1 MNAQARR
8 TWCKNVSLT
17 RRMANVV
24 RAITAILLF
33 VVMAVAGGTARTTP
47 SRDEAAQAPPPSA
60 AAQAPAR
67 DTPGPRIG
75 TARIRGRVLAA
86 DTGTP
91 VRRASVEITGLGVRY
106 GDSTM
111 TDGEGRYE
119 FRELP
124 PGSYSLSASK
134 TGFLPGRPG
143 GTKPGDVGKPV
154 RVEEGQVAT
163 AEDVKLT
170 RAGAI
175 AGRVVDEFGDPVA
188 KVQVR
193 VMRSQSLGTTRRMV
207 GASYAS
213 TNDLGQYRVF
223 DLPPGIYVV
232 AADTTRSEGGLRWRA
247 VSDRTTYAPTYYPG
261 TANFSEA
268 GSVQVTAGQEIAG
281 VDVPLALVST
291 FRISGI
297 ALDTRGRAAVGSVVF
312 AYRPGGFG
320 EAPFGTTVEPD
331 GSFLIR
337 QVPVGDYVVEMVVS
351 PDRPV
356 VDSGALFLPRHYGRV
371 RISVADHNIEGL
383 TIQTSA
389 GATVSGQVVF
399 EGAPVPPGSRSKLS
413 VMPARV
419 PLSSDS
425 IGPFGSAPEQS
436 VRIAADGSF
445 LLTNLY
451 GERVMRIDGLPSGW
465 TLKAVY
471 ENGRETTDTPFTFEG
486 REQVTGVQIVVTDRV
501 THLTVTVT
509 DDGDRPG
516 VTGKVLVFPE
526 DLSKAGPATRF
537 QRTTDIEDGKTATI
551 DALPPAAYVAVAL
564 GSLPTDIYD
573 PNMLDGARKVGLRF
587 SLKEGETKQIAL
599 KLVPSLETQ

>member
-1 MNAQARR
+1 
-8 TWCKNVSLT
+8 
-17 RRMANVV
+17 MANIVQV
-24 RAITAILLF
+24 ITPIILF
-33 VVMAVAGGTARTTP
+33 VVMAVAGGTARATP
-47 SRDEAAQAPPPSA
+47 SRDGAAQAPPPSG
-60 AAQAPAR
+60 AAQSPGR
-67 DTPGPRIG
+67 DTPGPRTG
-75 TARIRGRVLAA
+75 TGRLRGRVLAA
-86 DTGTP
+86 DTGAP
-91 VRRASVEITGLGVRY
+91 VRRASVEILALGAHD
-106 GDSTM
+106 GESAM

-124 PGSYSLSASK
+124 PGSYSVSASK
-134 TGFLPGRPG
+134 TGFVPGRPG
-143 GTKPGDVGKPV
+143 GKKPGDVGKSV
-154 RVEEGQVAT
+154 RVEDGQVAT
-163 AEDVKLT
+163 AEDVTLI

-175 AGRVVDEFGDPVA
+175 VGRVVDEFGDPVA
-188 KVQVR
+188 KIQVR

-207 GASYAS
+207 GGGNAS
-213 TNDLGQYRVF
+213 TNDLGQFRVF
-223 DLPPGIYVV
+223 DLPPGTYVV

-261 TANFSEA
+261 TASLTEA
-268 GSVQVTAGQEIAG
+268 GSVQVTAGQETAG
-281 VDVPLALVST
+281 VDIPLALVST
-291 FRISGI
+291 VRISGI
-297 ALDTRGRAAVGSVVF
+297 ALDTRGRPAVGSVVF
-312 AYRPGGFG
+312 VSRPGSAVG
-320 EAPFGTTVEPD
+320 APFATGVEGD
-331 GSFLIR
+331 GSFQIR
-337 QVPVGDYVVEMVVS
+337 GVPAGDYLVEMAVS
-351 PDRPV
+351 PDRTA
-356 VDSGALFLPRHYGRV
+356 VDAGALFSPRHYGRV
-371 RISVADHNIEGL
+371 RVSVADHDIEGL

-399 EGAPVPPGSRSKLS
+399 EGAPIPQASKSKLA
-413 VMPARV
+413 VMPARI

-425 IGPFGSAPEQS
+425 GGPLGAAPEQS
-436 VRIAADGSF
+436 ARVAADGSF

-471 ENGRETTDTPFTFEG
+471 QNGRETTDTPFAFEG
-486 REQVTGVQIVVTDRV
+486 TEQVTGVQIVVTDRV